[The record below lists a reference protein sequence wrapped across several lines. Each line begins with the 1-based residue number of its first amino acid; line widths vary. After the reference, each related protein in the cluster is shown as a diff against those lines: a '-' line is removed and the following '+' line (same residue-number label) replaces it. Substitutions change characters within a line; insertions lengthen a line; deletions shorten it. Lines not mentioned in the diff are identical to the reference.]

1 MSTNDFKTV
10 DRYIAAQP
18 KPAQVVLS
26 RVRQTIREALPEA
39 EEVISYKIPAYKLQ
53 GGIVLY
59 VAGWKRHFS
68 LYPVGPRLATAF
80 GSELAPYL
88 VGKGTA
94 RFSLS
99 DPVPIK
105 LIERIA
111 KFRAKELAHKKTNRS
126 QVSQIEVSR

>member
-1 MSTNDFKTV
+1 MSTNDVRTV
-10 DRYIAAQP
+10 DQYIAAQP
-18 KPAQVVLS
+18 KPTQTVLG

-59 VAGWKRHFS
+59 VAGWKRHYS
-68 LYPVGPRLATAF
+68 LYPVGPRLAAAF
-80 GSELAPYL
+80 GKELAPYL
-88 VGKGTA
+88 AGKGTV

-99 DPVPIK
+99 GEVPVK

-111 KFRAKELAHKKTNRS
+111 KFRAKEFAEHKKTAARKSLKSNA
-126 QVSQIEVSR
+126 